1 MIKIIIVDDE
11 AIERKALQKII
22 ERGIEGIEVVGNAEN
37 GSRAVQLARE
47 LEPDL
52 ILMDIKMPGLSGLE
66 AIKKIKE
73 QQPMIKY
80 VMVTAYDTFEYARQ
94 ALQLGVKDYLVK
106 PSKAQ
111 AIVEIIQKVVTEIEN
126 EKLLIEKRAAQNR
139 DMQRLLPIVE
149 ADVVTQ
155 LLFDHIH
162 EVHLDEMLRLI
173 PYEESHAY
181 FVIVVSVIP
190 LEKTVIDERDI
201 GKPSLQLDEIYCAF
215 KEQFRA
221 VANGWIGP
229 LSAWQI
235 PVVVF
240 TPSQKVYRSQAI
252 SMVQKLFQLM
262 HGKKTYHLF
271 VGIGEVYHSLTDIR
285 SSYNEALLASR
296 NLELPAKF
304 CFYEASLRQNED
316 QQLTVQ
322 VEKRIVEEARRGN
335 WLKLEYELLQVI
347 QKFELMGIAV
357 VTAQQRVY
365 ELLFVVSRLMLEWG
379 VDVDRYEA
387 FSQKSTYHQLKRQV
401 IDFIQEIAKA
411 YKELRVQLE
420 PDTMLQIKQYIQK
433 NAHEDISLEMVAEQV
448 RLSPHYVSRMFKEQ
462 VGTNYIDYL
471 TECRIERAKSLLCD
485 PEKSLKEITFEIG
498 YSDPN
503 YFSRVF
509 KKMTDLSPTEY
520 RKELIMKKRSL

>member
-11 AIERKALQKII
+11 TIEREALQKII
-22 ERGIEGIEVVGNAEN
+22 ERGIEGIEVVGHAEN

-52 ILMDIKMPGLSGLE
+52 ILMDIKMPGLSGLG
-66 AIKKIKE
+66 AIEQIKE

-111 AIVEIIQKVVTEIEN
+111 TIVEIIQKVVTEIKQ
-126 EKLLIEKRAAQNR
+126 EKLLMEKRAAQNR
-139 DMQRLLPIVE
+139 NMQKLLPIVE

-173 PYEESHAY
+173 PREELHAY

-190 LEKTVIDERDI
+190 LEKPDNEEIDVSM
-201 GKPSLQLDEIYCAF
+201 PSLQFEEIYRAF

-229 LSAWQI
+229 MSAWQI

-240 TPSQKVYRSQAI
+240 TQLQKSYRSQAV
-252 SMVQKLFQLM
+252 SMVQRLVQM
-262 HGKKTYHLF
+262 SVGKKAYRLF
-271 VGIGEVYHSLTDIR
+271 VGIGEVYHSLEDVR
-285 SSYNEALLASR
+285 SSYHEALLASR
-296 NLELPAKF
+296 NLELPAKIS
-304 CFYEASLRQNED
+304 FYESALRQNED
-316 QQLTVQ
+316 QQVSAL

-335 WLKLEYELLQVI
+335 WLRLEYEFLQVI
-347 QKFELMGIAV
+347 QRYEMAGIAV

-365 ELLFVVSRLMLEWG
+365 ELLFVVSRLMLEMG
-379 VDVDRYEA
+379 VHVDRQDA
-387 FSQKSTYHQLKRQV
+387 FSQKSTYQQLKRQM
-401 IDFIQEIAKA
+401 IDCIQGMAKA
-411 YKELRVQLE
+411 YMEVKLQLE
-420 PDTMLQIKQYIQK
+420 PVIMLQIKQYIQK
-433 NAHEDISLEMVAEQV
+433 NAHENISLETVAEQV
-448 RLSPHYVSRMFKEQ
+448 RLSPHYVSKMFKEQ

-471 TECRIERAKSLLCD
+471 TECRIERAKNLLSD
-485 PEKSLKEITFEIG
+485 PEKSLKEITYEIG
-498 YSDPN
+498 YNDPN

-509 KKMTDLSPTEY
+509 KKMTDRSPTEY
-520 RKELIMKKRSL
+520 RKELIMRKRIL

>member
-1 MIKIIIVDDE
+1 MIKIMIVDDE
-11 AIERKALQKII
+11 TIEREALQKIM
-22 ERGIEGIEVVGNAEN
+22 ERGIEGIEVVGHAEN
-37 GSRAVQLARE
+37 GSRAIQLARE

-66 AIKKIKE
+66 AIDQIRK

-94 ALQLGVKDYLVK
+94 AIQLGVKDYLVK

-111 AIVEIIQKVVTEIEN
+111 SIVEIIQKVVTEIEQ
-126 EKLLIEKRAAQNR
+126 EKLLMEVRTAQSRN
-139 DMQRLLPIVE
+139 MQRLLPIVE

-162 EVHLDEMLRLI
+162 EVHLDEMLKLI
-173 PYEESHAY
+173 PREESQAY
-181 FVIVVSVIP
+181 FVIVVSIIP
-190 LEKTVIDERDI
+190 LGKRDNEESDASM
-201 GKPSLQLDEIYCAF
+201 PSLQFEEIYRAF

-229 LSAWQI
+229 MSAMQI

-240 TPSQKVYRSQAI
+240 TQSQKSYRSQAV
-252 SMVQKLFQLM
+252 SMVQRLFQLSRIS
-262 HGKKTYHLF
+262 KIYQLF
-271 VGIGEVYHSLTDIR
+271 VGIGDVYHSLKDVR
-285 SSYNEALLASR
+285 SSYHEALLASR
-296 NLELPAKF
+296 NLDLPAKH
-304 CFYEASLRQNED
+304 CFYEAAPRQNED
-316 QQLTVQ
+316 QQVSAF

-335 WLKLEYELLQVI
+335 WLRLEYEILQVI
-347 QKFELMGIAV
+347 QRYELAGVAL
-357 VTAQQRVY
+357 VTVQQKVY
-365 ELLFVVSRLMLEWG
+365 ELLFVVSRLMLEMG
-379 VDVDRYEA
+379 VHVDPQDA
-387 FSQKSTYHQLKRQV
+387 FSQKSTYQQLKRQV
-401 IDFIQEIAKA
+401 IDCIQGMTKA
-411 YKELRVQLE
+411 YLEVKVQLE
-420 PDTMLQIKQYIQK
+420 PDMMLQIKQYIQK
-433 NAHEDISLEMVAEQV
+433 NAHEDISLEMVSEQV

-471 TECRIERAKSLLCD
+471 TECRIERAKNLLCD

-509 KKMTDLSPTEY
+509 KKMTDISPSEY